1 MRKIVVKYKH
11 CKNPEVY
18 DEVIYL
24 SYKKGKKE
32 MLLTDVKDITNGTDT
47 RVEWFEVVDEKVTRG
62 KGDGESKSYESKY
75 EKENIPLPR
84 EMAKEIVTVATSLKG
99 CTIDFVNRCNKVL
112 DFDLHEKLNNKYG
125 FTGAKRLY
133 NIFKLYA

>member
-1 MRKIVVKYKH
+1 MRKIIVKYKH

-32 MLLTDVKDITNGTDT
+32 MLFTDIKDITSGTDT
-47 RVEWFEVVDEKVTRG
+47 RVEWFEVVNEKVIRG
-62 KGDGESKSYESKY
+62 EGDGKSKLYESKY
-75 EKENIPLPR
+75 ERENITLPK

-99 CTIDFVNRCNKVL
+99 CTIDFVNKCNEVL
-112 DFDLHEKLNNKYG
+112 DFDLHKKLNNKYG

-133 NIFKLYA
+133 NIFKLN